1 MANFCTDASD
11 HPLPQSPCPP
21 IVAGKSRV
29 VATVCLGGVIRPELS
44 TVAVSALKSISTVIV
59 TVAVTFPNS
68 AGSLWSA
75 AVSTTALNYRVTGA
89 VFVWACTMV
98 TRS

>member
-1 MANFCTDASD
+1 MITF
-11 HPLPQSPCPP
+11 PL
-21 IVAGKSRV
+21 VGKFRV
-29 VATVCLGGVIRPELS
+29 VAAICSGVVIWPELGA
-44 TVAVSALKSISTVIV
+44 VAVPALESISTVIV
-59 TVAVTFPNS
+59 TVAVALPNS

-98 TRS
+98 ARS